1 MKFDGTN
8 WTTYTTAEGL
18 AYNIVFS
25 VAIDAEGNKW
35 FGTGAGV
42 SKLDDSNTAVSIT
55 NNPAAVQVFPNPT
68 NEVLYLSGIENA
80 RVQIFYLAGK
90 LLLNLPSVN
99 NQIKVKNLPNGIY
112 TIQISNQNQAT
123 ACKFVKQ

>member
-1 MKFDGTN
+1 
-8 WTTYTTAEGL
+8 
-18 AYNIVFS
+18 
-25 VAIDAEGNKW
+25 
-35 FGTGAGV
+35 
-42 SKLDDSNTAVSIT
+42 
-55 NNPAAVQVFPNPT
+55 AAVQVFPNPT

-99 NQIKVKNLPNGIY
+99 NQINVKNLPNGIY